1 MSNFTDGAPRTPKEW
16 QDLGYQIIPCNSEG
30 VPIVKGWQEDNYD
43 STKITVPTDYMEK
56 KNIPGVWGL
65 RLEGIVDLDIDNPT
79 MQKFMGDIIC
89 GAKFGRKSNPLS
101 HLLFKGATEYES
113 IVVPAAFDKYFK
125 NFKHGRVLLDIRHGQ
140 DRFTYV
146 PGGLRPHKKNAGS
159 EVLDW
164 LHFTGFMKYDTRT
177 NAKMKEI
184 CLKTALS
191 VMFPAKGQIDKY
203 VTAIAGIL
211 ANNTDWHE
219 EKINQ
224 FCFDLAFKSG
234 SEDPSRYA
242 IKGTNARNEKTKNL
256 GIPTLAEIL
265 EVSPSDVAKLFGWVG
280 VKDASAMFTELVVY
294 NTEPKQWRLKFKDNW
309 IDIWDTSIL
318 LSYTKM
324 KVLILENCL
333 LEPPEI
339 KPNDWKSIRENLLK
353 NVKKEDVP
361 PDSSYYGVIA
371 GTISLFLQR
380 RKSFQLDAEHYMKN
394 PPEDRRFN
402 LAGNIG
408 CAYADN
414 HYWVK
419 TEAIIN
425 DLKKDR
431 ISLDVRKIAHLL
443 RTEFKAE
450 QTKVTIDKKEIR
462 CWKILEEMVDGS
474 RYSNNDD
481 EALVN
486 GHRKWVKE
494 YEEKNG
500 HGIYQKKSNY

>member
-1 MSNFTDGAPRTPKEW
+1 MNPKFTDGAPRTPKEW

-30 VPIVKGWQEDNYD
+30 VPIVKGWKEDNYD

-65 RLEGIVDLDIDNPT
+65 RLEGTVDLDIDNPT

-256 GIPTLAEIL
+256 GIPSLAEIL
-265 EVSPSDVAKLFGWVG
+265 EVSAPDVAKLFGWVG

-339 KPNDWKSIRENLLK
+339 KPNDWKAIRENLLK
-353 NVKKEDVP
+353 NVKVEDAP
-361 PDSSYYGVIA
+361 PESSYYGVIT
-371 GTISLFLQR
+371 GIMIEFMQR
-380 RKSFQLDAEHYMKN
+380 KRASQSDVYDDA
-394 PPEDRRFN
+394 RFN
-402 LAGNIG
+402 LLDNWG
-408 CAYADN
+408 CAYYQEY
-414 HYWVK
+414 YWVK
-419 TEAIIN
+419 TEAVIN
-425 DLKKDR
+425 YLKIKGQS
-431 ISLDVRKIAHLL
+431 IDVRKIAHLF

-450 QTKVTIDKKEIR
+450 STKITLQKKEIR
-462 CWKILEEMVDGS
+462 CWKVHFENVDGAKA
-474 RYSNNDD
+474 NNSDPKLMV
-481 EALVN
+481 EAFKEFKDKKEKRL
-486 GHRKWVKE
+486 GHSM
-494 YEEKNG
+494 YG
-500 HGIYQKKSNY
+500 KKDNY

>member
-1 MSNFTDGAPRTPKEW
+1 MNPNFTDGAPRTPKEW
-16 QDLGYQIIPCNSEG
+16 QDLGYQIVPCNSEG
-30 VPIVKGWQEDNYD
+30 IPKIKGWDKD
-43 STKITVPTDYMEK
+43 DYNSKLLTIPSEYNER
-56 KNIPGVWGL
+56 KNIPGVWGV
-65 RLEGIVDLDIDNPT
+65 RLDNIVDLDIDNPM
-79 MQKFMGDIIC
+79 MQKFLGDIIC

-101 HLLFKGATEYES
+101 HLLFEGATNYES
-113 IVVPAAFDKYFK
+113 IVVPTAFEKYFK

-146 PGGLRPHKKNAGS
+146 PGGMRPHKKNNGS

-177 NAKMKEI
+177 NAKMKEV

-191 VMFPAKGQIDKY
+191 IMFPAKGQRDKY

-242 IKGTNARNEKTKNL
+242 IKGTNARKETTKNL

-265 EVSPSDVAKLFGWVG
+265 EVEASDVAKLFGWVG
-280 VKDASAMFTELVVY
+280 VKDASAMFTQLIVY

-309 IDIWDTSIL
+309 IDIWDTSML

-339 KPNDWKSIRENLLK
+339 KPNDWKVIRENLLK
-353 NVKKEDVP
+353 NIKVEDAP
-361 PDSSYYGVIA
+361 PESSYYGMIT
-371 GTISLFLQR
+371 GMIIQYLKNR
-380 RKSFQLDAEHYMKN
+380 RSDVN
-394 PPEDRRFN
+394 EDGDDTRFN
-402 LAGNIG
+402 LLDNWGA
-408 CAYADN
+408 AYYD
-414 HYWVK
+414 HYYWVK

-425 DLKKDR
+425 YLKIKGQS
-431 ISLDVRKIAHLL
+431 IDVRKVAHLF

-450 QTKVTIDKKEIR
+450 PTKITIQKREIR
-462 CWKILEEMVDGS
+462 CWKIPQENIEGIGSDNTETKLLPEAFEEFK
-474 RYSNNDD
+474 NNK
-481 EALVN
+481 EKRL
-486 GHRKWVKE
+486 GHSM
-494 YEEKNG
+494 YG
-500 HGIYQKKSNY
+500 KKDNY